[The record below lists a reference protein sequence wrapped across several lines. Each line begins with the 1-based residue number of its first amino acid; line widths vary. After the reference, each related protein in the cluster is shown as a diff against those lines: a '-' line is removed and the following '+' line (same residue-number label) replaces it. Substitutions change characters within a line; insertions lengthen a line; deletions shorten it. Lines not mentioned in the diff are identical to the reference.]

1 MNYKILLMVVPGD
14 SITPLLIH
22 MKKNEEKK
30 KRMMKKRKKEEKG
43 RRRKILL
50 SIQLFLVASLKRIRM
65 DCFFFLNLFVFF
77 TPYKLVY
84 LCIFFF
90 LYNLLFLLLFLYNFI
105 TVFFVQNK
113 MQHVFEAVKFEVI
126 FIIVGGF
133 VVGYPQI
140 S

>member
-1 MNYKILLMVVPGD
+1 MVVPGD

-90 LYNLLFLLLFLYNFI
+90 FVQLALPAFILIQLYNCVLCAE
-105 TVFFVQNK
+105 QNAAC
-113 MQHVFEAVKFEVI
+113 F
-126 FIIVGGF
+126 
-133 VVGYPQI
+133 
-140 S
+140 

>member
-1 MNYKILLMVVPGD
+1 MVVPGD

-65 DCFFFLNLFVFF
+65 DCFFFSIYSFF
-77 TPYKLVY
+77 SHLTSWY
-84 LCIFFF
+84 IFASFF
-90 LYNLLFLLLFLYNFI
+90 
-105 TVFFVQNK
+105 FFVQLSLP
-113 MQHVFEAVKFEVI
+113 A
-126 FIIVGGF
+126 FILIQLYNCVLCAEQNAACF
-133 VVGYPQI
+133 
-140 S
+140 